1 LREELGSLSNISMIL
16 SGQRNLTLE
25 NANALAGRFSLDIRL
40 FLPAFAGKTA
50 SQKSGRV
57 KSIQASVVSH

>member
-1 LREELGSLSNISMIL
+1 
-16 SGQRNLTLE
+16 
-25 NANALAGRFSLDIRL
+25 LDIRL

-57 KSIQASVVSH
+57 KSIQASAKKTILKTAPRRVAELHAA